1 MNLPRIRCEQSR
13 LVFKRALAVTA
24 VRAFALSIDRNYC
37 ISNKS
42 AGQAEKCLSERFF
55 VDTLNGMKK
64 RGRGRPPKEADRLRS
79 ESLLVRLET
88 TEKKT
93 FQEAAN
99 LAGVPLSTWV
109 RERLRQVA
117 VRELGKASRPVA
129 FLKHAQ

>member
-1 MNLPRIRCEQSR
+1 
-13 LVFKRALAVTA
+13 
-24 VRAFALSIDRNYC
+24 
-37 ISNKS
+37 
-42 AGQAEKCLSERFF
+42 
-55 VDTLNGMKK
+55 MKK
-64 RGRGRPPKEADRLRS
+64 PKRGRPPKDADSLRS

-93 FQEAAN
+93 FQEAAR

-117 VRELGKASRPVA
+117 VRELGKASRPVS